1 MGEPIVIGNLFARRV
16 PLHDH
21 VMFVEQ
27 HPVER
32 ADISLIILFALG
44 GNHPVEQFVDHRIF
58 DADQVEAAAD
68 PGAGAAPEL
77 FLFVARQPADGEGDD
92 GDVEVKI
99 VKPVFENVDFQ
110 VAKSGFDMP
119 GLTERSAAFCVR
131 SVLRR

>member
-58 DADQVEAAAD
+58 DADQVEACLLYTSDAAD
-68 PGAGAAPEL
+68 E
-77 FLFVARQPADGEGDD
+77 
-92 GDVEVKI
+92 
-99 VKPVFENVDFQ
+99 
-110 VAKSGFDMP
+110 
-119 GLTERSAAFCVR
+119 
-131 SVLRR
+131 